1 MRVKMKVAV
10 SGTRNGETWPPIGGV
25 IDLPDPEAESLLWM
39 DLAAPDEPRGGPAR
53 QSARS
58 AAPLRRQP

>member
-39 DLAAPDEPRGGPAR
+39 DLAAPDEPAADRLVRALDR
-53 QSARS
+53 Q
-58 AAPLRRQP
+58 RR